1 MSLIPTTTAAG
12 AGLGGTSQA
21 DLAGLL
27 REWMKVQDEI
37 SAFNAELK
45 QRRVKAKALKDV
57 ILRIMQSNNVATLN
71 INKGTVI
78 HKIRE
83 TAEKM
88 SDDYLMKHCKDFFN
102 GDESKARLLVDY
114 LNSHRATTVKHD
126 LKLHVAK
133 GGDDDDSL
141 SRRS

>member
-1 MSLIPTTTAAG
+1 MSIVPTTPAVIG
-12 AGLGGTSQA
+12 VISTSQS

-45 QRRVKAKALKDV
+45 QRRVKSKALKDV
-57 ILRIMQSNNVATLN
+57 ILRIMQSNNVATIN
-71 INKGTVI
+71 ISKGTVI

-88 SDDYLMKHCKDFFN
+88 NDDYILKHCKVFFN
-102 GDESKARLLVDY
+102 GDETKAQQLVDY
-114 LNSHRATTVKHD
+114 LNSNRATTVKHD
-126 LKLHVAK
+126 LKLNPVK
-133 GGDDDDSL
+133 EDDDSL